1 MADKRKYSD
10 RAEYLKK
17 AVALRRKNIRLKA
30 IEYKGGKC
38 NICNY
43 DKCIEALEFH
53 HLDESKKDFQIS
65 GGTLSFKKIEPELLK
80 CIMVCSNCHREIHSH
95 LIKYDDSG

>member
-53 HLDESKKDFQIS
+53 HYKNIKNFGISNKGYTRSWEKVKAELD
-65 GGTLSFKKIEPELLK
+65 LCVLL
-80 CIMVCSNCHREIHSH
+80 CANCHREVENG
-95 LIKYDDSG
+95 K